1 MRPTIHCVR
10 HAQGFHNVGGG
21 NYSLPDPSLTPLGE
35 QQCESLRTNSFADQ
49 TKISLVAASPLRR
62 TLHTASLVF
71 GEALESHESC
81 SPTILAF
88 PDAQE
93 ISDDLCDT
101 GSDPAVLREVAAK
114 NAWPLDLSLVHEG
127 WNSKSLEGPYSP
139 RDSAIRA
146 RAHAVRLVLRQE
158 MRELIKKGNPAPQIV
173 LVTHGGF
180 LHYLTDDWEES
191 DVYAGTG
198 WRNCET
204 RSYEFKEDCMQ
215 YADLEAKLVE
225 TMESRLKRGK
235 MYPVI
240 DQAEQ
245 NKLSKLS
252 MQRWEAQGLQR
263 FDRI

>member
-35 QQCESLRTNSFADQ
+35 QQCEDLRNSSFSNQ
-49 TKISLVAASPLRR
+49 TKISLVAASPLCR

-71 GEALESHESC
+71 DEALASHESC
-81 SPTILAF
+81 SPTILAL

-101 GSDPAVLREVAAK
+101 GSDPAVLRKVAAE
-114 NAWPLDLSLVHEG
+114 NAWPVDLSLVEDG
-127 WNSKSLEGPYSP
+127 WNSKSVQGPYSP

-146 RAHAVRLVLRQE
+146 RARSVRRLLRQNV
-158 MRELIKKGNPAPQIV
+158 RELMKKGDPAPQIV

-180 LHYLTDDWEES
+180 LHYLTNDWEES
-191 DVYAGTG
+191 DTYAGTG

-204 RSYEFKEDCMQ
+204 RSYEFEEDCMQ
-215 YADLEAKLVE
+215 DADFEANLVE
-225 TMESRLKRGK
+225 TMESRLNRGK
-235 MYPVI
+235 TYPMI
-240 DQAEQ
+240 DQAKQ
-245 NKLSKLS
+245 NKLFKLS

-263 FDRI
+263 PDRV